1 MTSKQSISDLAQHAL
16 FDALI
21 ACNRGP
27 YWSLSCDSRH
37 MGVTPQTLVGSPS
50 SLLVTPVV
58 DHASLRRNLSAEISP
73 KKKGHRIS
81 IHFEKSI
88 FSQHSVT
95 GSSADKIL
103 L

>member
-21 ACNRGP
+21 ACSRGP
-27 YWSLSCDSRH
+27 YWSLSCDLRH
-37 MGVTPQTLVGSPS
+37 MGATPQTLVGSPS
-50 SLLVTPVV
+50 SLFVTPVV
-58 DHASLRRNLSAEISP
+58 EDASLRRNLSAEISR
-73 KKKGHRIS
+73 KEKGHRIS
-81 IHFEKSI
+81 IHLEKSS